1 MDIKTIRKKGKKFMA
16 TRRQTKKN
24 LHRNKEKEG
33 KKWMENKKRET
44 MKKVHRKT
52 M

>member
-16 TRRQTKKN
+16 TPRQTKKK

-33 KKWMENKKRET
+33 KKWMEKERET